1 MRKNG
6 IGKKRTRP
14 TSQRKPGP
22 NPASGKEVAYQ
33 NKDII
38 SKVFAESFK
47 GKALRVYGLDL
58 PEIRA
63 VLPTNIPAVR
73 ANELRLDNLFEL
85 ADSTVALVDYESKYR
100 KKDMVKYL
108 NYLTGI
114 ANRYLKAKKEC
125 PTLRMIVIYTGDI
138 KRKQVSAQYNIGAV
152 KVTLEPAF
160 LSELDSGSIFR
171 NIKEKVEKKELLAET
186 ELMEFIILPLSYR
199 NRDEKEE
206 TIRTTVKLAAQIAD
220 RSQQLFVLSGILT
233 FTDKLIDMD
242 TANLI
247 RRTIMMTKVGRL
259 IEEEKRQAVAK
270 AEDERRQALK
280 EKQQAL
286 KDKQVALKDK
296 QAALRQAQK
305 EKKRADRA
313 EAMMRQAAMES
324 VLNML
329 RKNYPTEEIASIVS
343 GFSQDD
349 IEAIRKEMATVL

>member
-1 MRKNG
+1 MERKEPG
-6 IGKKRTRP
+6 QHPKGSRGQILQAERRSLIRTRI
-14 TSQRKPGP
+14 SSAKYLP
-22 NPASGKEVAYQ
+22 NPS
-33 NKDII
+33 
-38 SKVFAESFK
+38 
-47 GKALRVYGLDL
+47 RVYGLDL

-63 VLPTNIPAVR
+63 VLPTNIPAVK

-286 KDKQVALKDK
+286 KDKQ
-296 QAALRQAQK
+296 AALRQAQK

>member
-1 MRKNG
+1 MKENRTKT
-6 IGKKRTRP
+6 KRTRQ
-14 TSQRKPGP
+14 THKKKPV
-22 NPASGKEVAYQ
+22 PAKGKGVAYQ
-33 NKDII
+33 SKDII
-38 SKVFAESFK
+38 SKELAESFK
-47 GKALRVYGLDL
+47 GKAFRVYGLDL

-63 VLPTNIPAVR
+63 VLPTNIPAVK

-286 KDKQVALKDK
+286 KDKQ
-296 QAALRQAQK
+296 AALRQAQK

>member
-1 MRKNG
+1 M
-6 IGKKRTRP
+6 
-14 TSQRKPGP
+14 
-22 NPASGKEVAYQ
+22 
-33 NKDII
+33 
-38 SKVFAESFK
+38 
-47 GKALRVYGLDL
+47 
-58 PEIRA
+58 
-63 VLPTNIPAVR
+63 
-73 ANELRLDNLFEL
+73 
-85 ADSTVALVDYESKYR
+85 
-100 KKDMVKYL
+100 
-108 NYLTGI
+108 
-114 ANRYLKAKKEC
+114 
-125 PTLRMIVIYTGDI
+125 
-138 KRKQVSAQYNIGAV
+138 
-152 KVTLEPAF
+152 
-160 LSELDSGSIFR
+160 
-171 NIKEKVEKKELLAET
+171 AET

-286 KDKQVALKDK
+286 KDKQ
-296 QAALRQAQK
+296 AALRQAQK